1 MIMEMEPE
9 DRNQSC
15 GTCVFHTIDR
25 NNLGQGL
32 CRRYPPQFSAIQAK
46 GPLGTTGIQN
56 LYSFPLIRLSDWGC
70 GEYLPDDE
78 DEFV

>member
-1 MIMEMEPE
+1 MIMEIEPE

-15 GTCVFHTIDR
+15 GTCVFHTIDP

-46 GPLGTTGIQN
+46 GH
-56 LYSFPLIRLSDWGC
+56 
-70 GEYLPDDE
+70 
-78 DEFV
+78 